1 MRKFFHRFALGAVVV
16 AMPMPLAAQGALPD
30 GRAVINRYIEA
41 IGGRD
46 AIMSQG
52 GHHFQGE
59 FVAPAQGITGDLDI
73 YAAPPN
79 RMRLSISIQGIG
91 EIRTGFDGTTGWS
104 INPMMGPMI
113 MDSLQLRQMKQ
124 QADAYANL
132 YPDSMIAA
140 LETVADTT
148 FTTMVDSTSTEV
160 PCYKVKVTTTWG
172 EEYYEFF
179 AKDSGLQ
186 VGSVRTVASPMGDV
200 ESTTALSD
208 WRDVDG
214 VKAPFR
220 TIQNTMGME
229 NRLIIT
235 KAESM
240 VVPDSVFALPPE
252 IQALVKK

>member
-1 MRKFFHRFALGAVVV
+1 MRKLSQVFALGAVVV
-16 AMPMPLAAQGALPD
+16 AMPVPLAAQGGLPD
-30 GRAVINRYIEA
+30 GRAVINRFIEA

-46 AIMSQG
+46 AIMNQS

-59 FVAPAQGITGDLDI
+59 FVAPAQGITGDLEV

-79 RMRLSISIQGIG
+79 LMSLSISIQGIG
-91 EIRTGFDGTTGWS
+91 EIRTGFDGTTGWT

-132 YPDSMIAA
+132 YPDSMIAS

-148 FTTMVDSTSTEV
+148 FTTMVDSTSTDV
-160 PCYKVKVTTTWG
+160 PCYKVKVVTTWG
-172 EEYYEFF
+172 EDYYEFF

-186 VGSVRTVASPMGDV
+186 LGSVRTVASPMGDV
-200 ESTTALSD
+200 ESTSALSD

-214 VKAPFR
+214 MKVPFR

-240 VVPDSVFALPPE
+240 VVPDSIFALPPE